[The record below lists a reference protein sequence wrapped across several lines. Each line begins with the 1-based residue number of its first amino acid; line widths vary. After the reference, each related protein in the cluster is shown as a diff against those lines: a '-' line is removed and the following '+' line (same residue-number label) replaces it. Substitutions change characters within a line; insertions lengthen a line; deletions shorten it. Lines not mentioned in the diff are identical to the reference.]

1 MLDVG
6 YRATFALA
14 EIDPSTS
21 DKVIVLA
28 DRRKGEPLS
37 KEVGPLRMIVP
48 GDKIHSR
55 WVRQV
60 TSIRVLKPPTVKE
73 EAAPKK

>member
-1 MLDVG
+1 M
-6 YRATFALA
+6 AS
-14 EIDPSTS
+14 PSS

-28 DRRKGEPLS
+28 DRREGEPLP
-37 KEVGPLRMIVP
+37 KEVGPLRLLVP

-60 TSIRVLKPPTVKE
+60 TRIRVLQPAVAKE
-73 EAAPKK
+73 ETAPKK